1 MRATDVVRLSRFPRP
16 RPPAPCVRDFRVSL
30 FDIINVI
37 LPIYLL
43 IGLGFVSVWRGWLPS
58 EAVGGFGRFVR
69 NFALP
74 SAIFIALVQRDLGE
88 VLHLGFMLAFGVA
101 SLTSFAISL
110 ALARRLSGQ
119 HPSMLG
125 ILALAGS
132 MSNGLMIGI
141 PLITGLFGLESMATI
156 AQQLIIEN
164 ALLLPLGLALAE
176 LGQVRA
182 RSNRDARD
190 TSAALVLVKTLRG
203 LMTNPMVVA
212 LLLGLLVSGL
222 GLSLPSGLENA
233 VALLAASVGGMAL
246 VFIGTTLY
254 GTDLRATVKDLL
266 PTVAIKSVF
275 HPLFMA
281 LSFWVVLL
289 VWKAM
294 GWMPVPAVYAN
305 AAVVIA
311 SLPTIGTL
319 PAIAAGFG
327 QGRPVSLA
335 VLIMTGISVITTP
348 LTIWLIL
355 TFQPFAV

>member
-1 MRATDVVRLSRFPRP
+1 M
-16 RPPAPCVRDFRVSL
+16 SL

-43 IGLGFVSVWRGWLPS
+43 IGLGFVSIWRGWLPR
-58 EAVGGFGRFVR
+58 ETIGGFGRFVR

-88 VLHLGFMLAFGVA
+88 VLHPGFLLAFGVA
-101 SLTSFAISL
+101 SMASFVISL
-110 ALARRLSGQ
+110 TLARRLSGQ
-119 HPSMLG
+119 HPSMVG

-164 ALLLPLGLALAE
+164 AFLLPLGVMLAE
-176 LGQVRA
+176 LGRVRA
-182 RSNRDARD
+182 KTTEISSTETSNRG
-190 TSAALVLVKTLRG
+190 TGLALVLVQTLRG
-203 LMTNPMVVA
+203 VITNPMVVA
-212 LLLGLLVSGL
+212 LLLGLFVSGL
-222 GLSLPSGLENA
+222 GIGLPPGLENA

-246 VFIGTTLY
+246 VFIGMTLY
-254 GTDLRATVKDLL
+254 GTDLRATVASLI
-266 PTVAIKSVF
+266 PTIAIKSVF

-289 VWKAM
+289 VWKAV
-294 GWMPVPAVYAN
+294 GWMPVPAVQAN

-335 VLIMTGISVITTP
+335 VLIMTGISILTTP

-355 TFQPFAV
+355 TFQPFAS

>member
-1 MRATDVVRLSRFPRP
+1 M
-16 RPPAPCVRDFRVSL
+16 SL

-43 IGLGFVSVWRGWLPS
+43 IGLGFVSVWRGWLPT
-58 EAVGGFGRFVR
+58 EAIGGFGRFVR

-74 SAIFIALVQRDLGE
+74 SAIFVALVQRDLGE
-88 VLHLGFMLAFGVA
+88 VLHPGFMVAFGVA
-101 SLTSFAISL
+101 SVTSFALSL
-110 ALARRLSGQ
+110 TLARRLSGQ
-119 HPSMLG
+119 HPSMVG

-164 ALLLPLGLALAE
+164 AFLLPLGLMLAE
-176 LGQVRA
+176 LGRVRA
-182 RSNRDARD
+182 SNN
-190 TSAALVLVKTLRG
+190 AAPNKAGSSLAVVMVKTLRG
-203 LMTNPMVVA
+203 VATNPMVVA
-212 LLLGLLVSGL
+212 LLLGLVVSGF
-222 GLSLPSGLENA
+222 GVKLPSGLENA
-233 VALLAASVGGMAL
+233 VSLLAASVGGMAL

-254 GTDLRATVKDLL
+254 GTDLRATVGSLV
-266 PTVAIKSVF
+266 PTIAIKSLF

-281 LSFWVVLL
+281 LSFWIVLL
-289 VWKAM
+289 VWKAL

-335 VLIMTGISVITTP
+335 VLIMTAISIVTTP

-355 TFQPFAV
+355 TIQPFAA